1 MQQIHQSMNTCPPNT
16 ARSSFQ
22 KGIPTNR
29 LKHQPLSILSN
40 KTNTDTVIDIF
51 KMISPNRHPRIHID
65 DILIDTPRIHRND
78 ILIDTPRIH
87 RGWYVYLQTYPI
99 LSATLHASFP
109 AAQRCLGAASTWA
122 TEKWRQLQ
130 REEEEKS
137 DLGFRVGTLQDR

>member
-1 MQQIHQSMNTCPPNT
+1 MQQIHQSMNTCPPTT

-40 KTNTDTVIDIF
+40 KKNTDTVIDIF
-51 KMISPNRHPRIHID
+51 KMISPNRHPRIHIN

-87 RGWYVYLQTYPI
+87 INDILIDTPRIHINDILIDTPRIHRGSI
-99 LSATLHASFP
+99 FSATLHASFCSALLGCSQHMGNREVAT
-109 AAQRCLGAASTWA
+109 AAT
-122 TEKWRQLQ
+122 
-130 REEEEKS
+130 
-137 DLGFRVGTLQDR
+137 